1 MKKIKQNHQNF
12 NIIIFVI
19 LFISVFYIQLTYS
32 QTGDTIN
39 TTTNITQYNIT
50 WYFSEPVQYGQ
61 FANGDYWVIG
71 PVTITNITPEFNGI
85 NHGWEVNPG
94 YSGPQGFDIGAIDFD
109 TNLVPSL
116 PYTASGGESILKM
129 ISLNPG
135 SSSPCY
141 PACIQT
147 AAVLTVVS

>member
-109 TNLVPSL
+109 EDSD
-116 PYTASGGESILKM
+116 TA
-129 ISLNPG
+129 
-135 SSSPCY
+135 
-141 PACIQT
+141 
-147 AAVLTVVS
+147 VVSASFQHLR